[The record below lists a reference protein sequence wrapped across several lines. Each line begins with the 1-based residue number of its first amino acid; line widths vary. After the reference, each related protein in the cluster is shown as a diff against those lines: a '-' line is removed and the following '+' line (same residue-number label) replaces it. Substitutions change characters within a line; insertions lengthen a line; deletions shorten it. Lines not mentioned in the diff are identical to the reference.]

1 MLYKFNDWIES
12 MGVEKIF
19 IRHTSKV
26 RDEISVQKIE
36 EKDKQ
41 FLIGKYSKDREPEI
55 VLKIEKNYRVRRKQT
70 IKTNYGNVKDTY
82 EFLKKPSDED
92 DFECEIVED
101 ILKDE
106 PCEHKKVETP
116 YVEPTLQD
124 AATADDQI
132 KKEIDDFLQLTSEIN
147 KVNLAAT
154 IQKKVDFYDKLFKDI
169 QGKPDRRQKIDDA
182 ITTEDI
188 FTESDLFSDNDPQ
201 DILDFVDKIR
211 SEIDT
216 DDILFEHEPVDA
228 TSSVQVEPELRF
240 DFTDILFKENNKSK
254 CRTAEKIREKY
265 LKMGR
270 NRDKVKKSAQRA
282 IRQPEKSK
290 YLETDDTE
298 TVEHSNGINRT
309 DVNDD
314 LSSDAETIIYEEP
327 IIKNPMQ
334 HFDTKKFMKNM
345 GDGYDVQFIQQVLG

>member
-106 PCEHKKVETP
+106 PYEHKKVETP

-216 DDILFEHEPVDA
+216 DDILFEYEPVDA
-228 TSSVQVEPELRF
+228 TSSVQV
-240 DFTDILFKENNKSK
+240 
-254 CRTAEKIREKY
+254 
-265 LKMGR
+265 
-270 NRDKVKKSAQRA
+270 
-282 IRQPEKSK
+282 
-290 YLETDDTE
+290 ETDDTE

>member
-26 RDEISVQKIE
+26 RDEISVQKME

-106 PCEHKKVETP
+106 PYEHKKVETP

-228 TSSVQVEPELRF
+228 TSSVQVE
-240 DFTDILFKENNKSK
+240 
-254 CRTAEKIREKY
+254 
-265 LKMGR
+265 
-270 NRDKVKKSAQRA
+270 
-282 IRQPEKSK
+282 
-290 YLETDDTE
+290 TDDTE

>member
-1 MLYKFNDWIES
+1 

-26 RDEISVQKIE
+26 RDEIRVQKIE

-106 PCEHKKVETP
+106 PYEHKKVETP

-228 TSSVQVEPELRF
+228 TSSVQVE
-240 DFTDILFKENNKSK
+240 
-254 CRTAEKIREKY
+254 
-265 LKMGR
+265 
-270 NRDKVKKSAQRA
+270 
-282 IRQPEKSK
+282 
-290 YLETDDTE
+290 TDDTE